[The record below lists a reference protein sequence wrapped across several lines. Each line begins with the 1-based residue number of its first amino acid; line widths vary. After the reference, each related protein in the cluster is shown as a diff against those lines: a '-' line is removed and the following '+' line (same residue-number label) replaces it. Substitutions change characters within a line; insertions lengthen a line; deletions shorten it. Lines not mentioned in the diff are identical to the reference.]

1 MLDLAL
7 FCSTVMSD
15 NLATRFYWSKWLT
28 FSFATLLQ
36 LSSGLGYTFSIYSND
51 LKRHFKCVLL
61 VPDVTVPFAHK
72 DAGKTSTIHA
82 AVCARSW
89 DQQQTAAI
97 GTACNVG
104 GYFPLFAGMFY
115 DSMKAYD
122 WWGV

>member
-7 FCSTVMSD
+7 FCSAVMSD

-72 DAGKTSTIHA
+72 AAGKTSNRSTPLYVHA
-82 AVCARSW
+82 AGTSSRQQRSGQHATW
-89 DQQQTAAI
+89 AATSRCLLACSTTA
-97 GTACNVG
+97 
-104 GYFPLFAGMFY
+104 
-115 DSMKAYD
+115 
-122 WWGV
+122 